1 MAQIEG
7 LYALL
12 RKLGEMGKAAA
23 SQAVGD
29 ALTSGAQLI
38 VNDAKERAPVLSGT
52 LKRSIHS
59 GNPSLSNGQW
69 EVRIGTNLE
78 YARIHEYGG
87 TIKAKNKPFLVFK
100 IGGKL
105 IFTKSV
111 QIPQR
116 PYLRPAFDSQRTNAL
131 TEVGEALAD
140 IVRASAQ

>member
-1 MAQIEG
+1 MADIKNMPQ
-7 LYALL
+7 LL
-12 RKLGEMGKAAA
+12 RKLSAMGAAVA
-23 SQAVGD
+23 TQAVGD
-29 ALTSGAQLI
+29 ALTAGAQLI
-38 VNDAKERAPVLSGT
+38 VNDAKENAPYLSGT

-59 GNPSLSNGQW
+59 SQPSLNSGRW

-87 TIKAKNKPFLVFK
+87 TIRAKNKPFLVFK

-111 QIPQR
+111 QIPPR

-131 TEVGEALAD
+131 NEVGEALAEL
-140 IVRASAQ
+140 VRASAQ